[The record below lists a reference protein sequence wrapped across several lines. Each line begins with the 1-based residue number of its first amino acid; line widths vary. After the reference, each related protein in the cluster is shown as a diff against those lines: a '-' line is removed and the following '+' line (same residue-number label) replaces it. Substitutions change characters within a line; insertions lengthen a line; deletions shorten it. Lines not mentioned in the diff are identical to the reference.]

1 MVDDENAVFLIQPF
15 VALKHCHW
23 WSGALERNYSK
34 WSIERVSYMNQSH
47 ILQGMI
53 LTGMCGN
60 VMVTSSPFP
69 TCNSPSQDVSMDAGL
84 KSSVEDSVWQFICVY
99 NNKVHAYFYC

>member
-1 MVDDENAVFLIQPF
+1 MVDDKNTVFLIRPF

-23 WSGALERNYSK
+23 WSGALKRNDCE
-34 WSIERVSYMNQSH
+34 WSVERVSYMNQPQ
-47 ILQGMI
+47 ILWI
-53 LTGMCGN
+53 ETLTGMCGN

-84 KSSVEDSVWQFICVY
+84 KSSVE
-99 NNKVHAYFYC
+99 